1 MYPVSR
7 AFRVNCKAISILTKS
22 RFVREQ
28 LVDSFIGN
36 ADVDY
41 AAYGEATR

>member
-1 MYPVSR
+1 MKYLV
-7 AFRVNCKAISILTKS
+7 ILTKS